1 MPMSRLLYRMAE
13 TWPTARSPSSLVR
26 RKNSPRDIDLV
37 VSAELPDPE
46 SDPELFE
53 LVKKHMIHG
62 PCGPMNRNSPC
73 MQDNKCTKSFPKPF
87 TQQTI
92 TSAEGYPQYRRR
104 APEHGGIEAQLNSR
118 MPIDN
123 RWVIPYN
130 PFLLRTFGCHINVEI
145 CSSVLSVKYIL
156 KYINK
161 GQDMA
166 IFGVRDQ
173 DANDEIKCFQ
183 AARHISTN
191 KALWRIFSFPIH
203 THHPTVQQLT
213 VHLENGQRVYFTA
226 ENAETRAQEPPPTTL
241 TQFFQLC
248 TTDSFAQTLL
258 YNEAPKYYRWTKKR
272 WKRRKRGK
280 DVQNFPGIKESSTIG
295 RVYTVHP
302 NNVECYH
309 LRLLLHTV
317 RGPKSFQ
324 DIKNRRAPMRHF

>member
-1 MPMSRLLYRMAE
+1 
-13 TWPTARSPSSLVR
+13 
-26 RKNSPRDIDLV
+26 
-37 VSAELPDPE
+37 
-46 SDPELFE
+46 
-53 LVKKHMIHG
+53 MIHG

-183 AARHISTN
+183 AARYISTN

-248 TTDSFAQTLL
+248 TTDSFAKLFFT
-258 YNEAPKYYRWTKKR
+258 TKLR
-272 WKRRKRGK
+272 NTTVGRKNVGNGVNKVRTFK
-280 DVQNFPGIKESSTIG
+280 IFPASKN
-295 RVYTVHP
+295 P
-302 NNVECYH
+302 
-309 LRLLLHTV
+309 LLLVKFTLSIPTMLNV
-317 RGPKSFQ
+317 
-324 DIKNRRAPMRHF
+324 II